1 MKTSVFNLLTRC
13 LGCGV
18 ILVLGLWAVARAH
31 PPVTQLL
38 DNYECSRC
46 HRLHTPNRLIGPSL
60 WHIGERADAAFIR
73 ASILTPDAVVKP
85 GYPGGLMRAR
95 LQELGFYEDIKRQ
108 PEILDR
114 IVAYLSGQAQPVE
127 TPELPA
133 STAGMVRV
141 EAGREQLSTGQQV
154 EVAAFMI
161 DAMPVSTQQYGA
173 FITAGGYHTKRYWD
187 RSGWAV
193 VVRRRRRSSPLHWK
207 AQQRASG
214 QPVVGV
220 SWYEADAYCRWSG
233 KVLPSEAQWQHACR
247 MADGWDG
254 TGGQHGAFWE
264 WTEKGVWKGGAAG
277 SGERQN
283 ACRARVPSYPALDGQ
298 HTGFRCVAAARHS

>member
-1 MKTSVFNLLTRC
+1 MKTLVFNHLTAC

-18 ILVLGLWAVARAH
+18 ILVLGLCAAVDAH
-31 PPVTQLL
+31 PAVTQLL
-38 DNYECSRC
+38 DNYECTRC

-60 WHIGERADAAFIR
+60 WKIGERADAAFIR
-73 ASILTPDAVVKP
+73 ASILTPDAMVKP

-108 PEILDR
+108 PEILER
-114 IVAYLSGQAQPVE
+114 IVAYLSGQAQPEE

-133 STAGMVRV
+133 STAGMIRV
-141 EAGREQLSTGQQV
+141 AVGEERLSTGQPV
-154 EVAAFMI
+154 EVAAFVI
-161 DAMPVSTQQYGA
+161 DATPVSTEQYSA
-173 FITAGGYHTKRYWD
+173 FIAAGGYHTKRYWD

-193 VVRRRRRSSPLHWK
+193 VVRRRKRSSPLHWE
-207 AQQRASG
+207 AQQRAAS

-233 KVLPSEAQWQHACR
+233 KALPSEAQWQHACR
-247 MADGWDG
+247 TVADWDG
-254 TGGQHGAFWE
+254 SGAPSGILWE
-264 WTEKGVWKGGAAG
+264 WTEDAVWRGGTARP
-277 SGERQN
+277 GEPPN
-283 ACRARVPSYPALDGQ
+283 ACRARVPSYPALDSP